1 MGPLRPLWLRIAN
14 DRSCALAPSV
24 IAWGAHGMSGAEG
37 RPAVPLT
44 WRRQPPLTP
53 QPTFTKTQ
61 SRGSSWVERLSASV
75 FFSMTA
81 TRRFRPSIRPTSGA
95 AANSGNSQI
104 LPRHPDRAGK
114 EY

>member
-75 FFSMTA
+75 FFFDDGYA
-81 TRRFRPSIRPTSGA
+81 PFPTIHKTDVG
-95 AANSGNSQI
+95 GRGQ
-104 LPRHPDRAGK
+104 
-114 EY
+114 